1 MTLRESDRYFVL
13 ERLRSMYDKTDTYIA
28 EDPVSGQVIRLRY
41 DPFDATLG
49 SITLEDVT
57 SQVNGTGTGS
67 GPTERYKI
75 DQETFVTV
83 NSRGIPGVEYPISH
97 LDTDPAGF
105 LYIRIYYDD
114 KMKYRPNDASRW
126 YYGTVEFIE
135 EIFPSEEDETLE
147 EADEAYK

>member
-1 MTLRESDRYFVL
+1 MTLRASDRYYVL
-13 ERLRSMYDKTDTYIA
+13 ERLRSNYDKTDTYIA

-41 DPFDATLG
+41 DPFEGNIG

-57 SQVNGTGTGS
+57 TQVNGTGS
-67 GPTERYKI
+67 GRGPSERFNI

-97 LDTDPAGF
+97 LDSDPAGF

-114 KMKYRPNDASRW
+114 KMKYRPNDNGRW

-135 EIFPSEEDETLE
+135 EIFDSDDDEAIE
-147 EADEAYK
+147 EADEIN